1 MNGPLFMTTLS
12 IFVHSLEEWKA
23 NKLIFLKR
31 LVLLAHLRSTSPAP
45 VETYVVKSFHPA
57 FVNFSELACIK
68 NKLFVVLKASGFS
81 YFFTPWT
88 ISYCAAYGF
97 ITPRMRKLAFLFSL
111 HVFWFFVSRLSS
123 NEVKGYEVYKPVLMY
138 FQFVDRL
145 HHLCKVSI
153 F

>member
-81 YFFTPWT
+81 YFFHPLNH
-88 ISYCAAYGF
+88 F
-97 ITPRMRKLAFLFSL
+97 ILCCLWFHHSENAKARIFVFTSCFLIFRIQVVKQRSKRIRSL
-111 HVFWFFVSRLSS
+111 QTCIDVF
-123 NEVKGYEVYKPVLMY
+123 PI
-138 FQFVDRL
+138 
-145 HHLCKVSI
+145 C
-153 F
+153 